1 MSELKEPM
9 DKIKN
14 TFSDFQ
20 NTYEKNKN
28 IFNGVGIGLIVL
40 IAALAYGKL
49 KWLPEREESAQKSM
63 YISQFYF
70 EQDSFKIA
78 LNGGSNMPG
87 AMGFKKIIDKYS
99 FTKAANL
106 ANLYAGI
113 CEMNLGDFGKAIKH
127 LESFS
132 PKDDIF
138 EAQKNALLGDCYTEK
153 GQNEKGLSY
162 YGKAVE
168 SSKNDLIAP
177 INCIKAGMACEKF
190 GKKEEALKYYNIIK
204 NEYPKSDEAQ
214 QIDKYITRVEVSVKK

>member
-1 MSELKEPM
+1 MAELKEPM
-9 DKIKN
+9 DNIKN
-14 TFSDFQ
+14 TYANFQ

-28 IFNGVGIGLIVL
+28 IINGVGIGVIIL

-70 EQDSFKIA
+70 EQDSFRIA

-87 AMGFKKIIDKYS
+87 AMGFKKIIDNYS

-113 CEMNLGDFGKAIKH
+113 CEMNLGEFDKAIKH

-138 EAQKNALLGDCYTEK
+138 AAQKNALLGDCYTEK
-153 GQNEKGLSY
+153 GQNDKGLTY

-168 SSKNDLIAP
+168 SSTNGLITP

-190 GKKEEALKYYNIIK
+190 GKKEDALKYYTMVK
-204 NEYPKSDEAQ
+204 NEYPASDEAQ
-214 QIDKYITRVEVSVKK
+214 QIDKYINRVEVGLKK